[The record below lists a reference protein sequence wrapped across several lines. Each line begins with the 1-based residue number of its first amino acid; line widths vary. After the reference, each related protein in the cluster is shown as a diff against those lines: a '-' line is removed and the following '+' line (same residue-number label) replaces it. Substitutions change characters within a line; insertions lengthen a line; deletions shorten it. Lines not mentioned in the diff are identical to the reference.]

1 MKIAHRINKLDASIA
16 ADIFSIAD
24 GIEFDIRDSG
34 DRIIV
39 HHDAF
44 GTPVEAQDFEDFLT
58 FCPPEKFYIV
68 NVKAEGI
75 EFKVLQLLEAHN
87 IKNFFFLDCSIPM
100 IVRLGKQGEKRIA
113 VRFSEYESIETV
125 RALKDFVSWIWIDV
139 FTKLPSQ
146 LVELDQIGLK
156 TCLVSPELQGQPEK
170 LHEYAEQLQTMN
182 IKLDAVCTKM
192 PFIINHSWPS
202 ALFRDPSS

>member
-1 MKIAHRINKLDASIA
+1 MKIAHRINKLDATIA
-16 ADIFSIAD
+16 SEIFSIAD

-44 GTPVEAQDFEDFLT
+44 ASEAQDFEDFLK
-58 FCPPEKFYIV
+58 FCPSEKFYIV

-75 EFKVLQLLEAHN
+75 EFKVLKLLEAHN
-87 IKNFFFLDCSIPM
+87 IKNFFLLDCSIPM
-100 IVRLGKQGEKRIA
+100 IVRLGKQGERRIA
-113 VRFSEYESIETV
+113 IRFSEYESIETV
-125 RALKDFVSWIWIDV
+125 KALKDFVSWIWIDV
-139 FTKLPSQ
+139 FTRLPSG
-146 LVELDQIGLK
+146 LAELADIGLK

-170 LHEYAEQLQTMN
+170 LQEYAAQLQTMN
-182 IKLDAVCTKM
+182 IKLDAVCTKI